1 MKLSSAKNTS
11 GTPCACQASTSR
23 STCSIG
29 LKRILRPYMTMM
41 SQNSQVNGQPR
52 VHCTMPWA

>member
-1 MKLSSAKNTS
+1 MKLSSAKKTL
-11 GTPCACQASTSR
+11 PAPRACQASISWI
-23 STCSIG
+23 TCSTG

-52 VHCTMPWA
+52 VHWTMPWA